1 MADVES
7 RGGDESTPLIAG
19 KTANRGGSA
28 SASTSRDAH
37 LDNCK
42 FWLMC
47 AVVFNHAFQDFFK
60 SVLDKEAGGR
70 PWCQPDV
77 APDRFGVY
85 ALARGTYMY
94 LNLLGMPAF
103 TLVSGICSRG
113 LLRCATDDDGT
124 GLAARSRRMV
134 ESLVVPYVVWQTF
147 FLIYGTY
154 GSKEF
159 EPAPA
164 HPVPFVSPVG
174 VTWYLTALFAWRCS
188 LQFIAKLRNVVA
200 VTFAA
205 GLAVGFV
212 DTPRTENGGLPFL
225 DYQRAV
231 AFAPIFYV
239 GATVLTE
246 DVMRRLTDDGDGG
259 ASAGWVKIK
268 RAFAWAATAATPAL
282 FAIAFAFGG
291 GSDVESRGILP
302 GICFDEAQRWA
313 WTMDPYVG
321 GVDAAAGGGR
331 GDVERVVGVA
341 VLLRLAF
348 YACSVSLAVAFFVI
362 VPRRERWY
370 TARGSRTMYAYL
382 LHLLVIRSYE
392 LVRDGC
398 GLRERMPLWASAAV
412 SLAALPSL
420 TSVGLMSARCKA
432 WTRWAVE
439 PDFGRWLFPD
449 DHA

>member
-19 KTANRGGSA
+19 KSANRGGSA
-28 SASTSRDAH
+28 SASTRDAH

-113 LLRCATDDDGT
+113 LLRCATDDDGA

-268 RAFAWAATAATPAL
+268 RAVAWAATAATPAL

-331 GDVERVVGVA
+331 DVERVVGVA

>member
-1 MADVES
+1 
-7 RGGDESTPLIAG
+7 
-19 KTANRGGSA
+19 
-28 SASTSRDAH
+28 
-37 LDNCK
+37 
-42 FWLMC
+42 
-47 AVVFNHAFQDFFK
+47 
-60 SVLDKEAGGR
+60 
-70 PWCQPDV
+70 
-77 APDRFGVY
+77 
-85 ALARGTYMY
+85 
-94 LNLLGMPAF
+94 
-103 TLVSGICSRG
+103 
-113 LLRCATDDDGT
+113 
-124 GLAARSRRMV
+124 MV

>member
-19 KTANRGGSA
+19 KSANRGGSA
-28 SASTSRDAH
+28 SASTRDAH

-113 LLRCATDDDGT
+113 LLRCATDDDGA

-268 RAFAWAATAATPAL
+268 RAVAWAATAATPAL

-291 GSDVESRGILP
+291 GSDVESRGIVP

-331 GDVERVVGVA
+331 DVERVVGVA

>member
-19 KTANRGGSA
+19 KSANRGGSA
-28 SASTSRDAH
+28 SASTRDAH

-77 APDRFGVY
+77 VPDRFGVY

-113 LLRCATDDDGT
+113 LLRCATDDDGA

-225 DYQRAV
+225 DYQRAA

-246 DVMRRLTDDGDGG
+246 DVMRRLTDEGTT
-259 ASAGWVKIK
+259 SAWGKTK
-268 RAFAWAATAATPAL
+268 RAAAWAATAATPAL
-282 FAIAFAFGG
+282 FAIAFSFGG
-291 GSDVESRGILP
+291 SEESRDPRGGFFGSR

-321 GVDAAAGGGR
+321 GVDAAAGVG
-331 GDVERVVGVA
+331 VESVGVA

-348 YACSVSLAVAFFVI
+348 YACSVSLAVAFFVV
-362 VPRRERWY
+362 VPRGERWY
-370 TARGSRTMYAYL
+370 TDRGSRTMYAYL

>member
-19 KTANRGGSA
+19 KSANRGGSA
-28 SASTSRDAH
+28 SASTRDAH

-113 LLRCATDDDGT
+113 LLRCATDDDGA

-164 HPVPFVSPVG
+164 HPVPFMSPVG

-268 RAFAWAATAATPAL
+268 RAVAWAATAATPAL